1 MKKIFAAAA
10 IFISNQVYSQTDSS
24 ANLDEVVVSAN
35 KYANKTS
42 QTGKVITIITRQDIE
57 RAGSKDL
64 SQLLNEQGGIY
75 INGANSNPGKDKNIY
90 LRGAKFD
97 HTLIT
102 VDGVPVYD
110 ASGIGSNFDI
120 RQIPI
125 DNVERIEI
133 LKGSQSTLYGSDA
146 IAGVINII
154 TRKGNNKDVGGYG
167 LLSYGSFKTVRANAG
182 LNGKSK
188 KLDYNIGYS
197 FFDTE
202 GISEVEKPE
211 IVSTKYDKDGYQQ
224 NAVHASLGLQATP
237 SIRLQPYIRFSK
249 IKGDLDGEAFVDEQ
263 DYTYAAENFQTGV
276 RNEFIINGAKLNLLY
291 NFNRTNRSYTD
302 DSTKSINSFYTYS
315 NASYRADEHFAESY
329 IVLPFSKIK
338 LTAGVDYRFSKT
350 DQSSLYVYSPF
361 PAATSKINDDS
372 ARQNQLGIYS
382 AINVNTAQN
391 INLEAGGRFNHHSA
405 YGNNFAFNINP
416 SYLCKNMVKVFA
428 NVSTGYKV
436 PSLYQ
441 LYSEYGNGDL
451 DPETSLNIEGGLQ
464 YFSKNQKANVR
475 FTYFNRKVEDV
486 IVFFYNSTTF
496 QSQYINQDKQ
506 KDNGLEVDGK
516 WDLSDKMNLKLFYSH
531 IDGEITTKNNG
542 KDTNYFNLIRRPK
555 NSFSLTVEG
564 NLARKLY
571 ISAQLQAFGKN
582 KDVYFDPVTFE
593 QKNITLDNYI
603 LISFYTEYQ
612 FLKGRLKLFADLRN
626 ITDEN
631 YREIYGYSTPGF
643 NAYAGIRAA
652 F

>member
-154 TRKGNNKDVGGYG
+154 TRKGNNQGVGGYG
-167 LLSYGSFKTVRANAG
+167 LLSYGSFKTIRANAG
-182 LNGKSK
+182 INGKNK

-202 GISEVEKPE
+202 GISEVEKPVT
-211 IVSTKYDKDGYQQ
+211 ISTNYDKDGYQQ
-224 NAVHASLGLQATP
+224 NGVQANLGLQATP
-237 SIRLQPYIRFSK
+237 SIRIQPYVRFSK
-249 IKGDLDGEAFVDEQ
+249 IKGDLDAEAFVDEK

-276 RNEFIINGAKLNLLY
+276 RNEFNMAGAKLNFLY
-291 NFNRTNRSYTD
+291 NYNHTNRSYVD

-315 NASYRADEHFAESY
+315 NAGYKADEHFVETY
-329 IVLPFSKIK
+329 IVVPFANVKF
-338 LTAGVDYRFSKT
+338 TAGVDYRFSKT
-350 DQSSLYVYSPF
+350 DQTSLYVYSPSPAF
-361 PAATSKINDDS
+361 PSTLRDDS
-372 ARQNQLGIYS
+372 VRQNQIGIYS
-382 AINVNTAQN
+382 AVNFN
-391 INLEAGGRFNHHSA
+391 SSKNFNLEAGGRFNHHSA
-405 YGNNFAFNINP
+405 YGNNFAFNVNP
-416 SYLCKNMVKVFA
+416 SYLIKNTIKIFA
-428 NVSTGYKV
+428 NASSGYKT

-451 DPETSLNIEGGLQ
+451 EPETSLNIEGGLQ
-464 YFSKNQKANVR
+464 YFSKNQKAQLR
-475 FTYFNRKVEDV
+475 LTYFDRKVEDV
-486 IVFFYNSTTF
+486 IAFFYNSTTF
-496 QSQYINQDKQ
+496 QSRYINQDEQ
-506 KDNGLEVDGK
+506 KDNGFEVDAK

-531 IDGEITTKNNG
+531 IDGEITTKKNG
-542 KDTNYFNLIRRPK
+542 KDTSYFNLIRRPK
-555 NSFSLTVEG
+555 NSFSLTVG
-564 NLARKLY
+564 SKLAKKLY
-571 ISAQLQAFGKN
+571 VSTQLQAFGKS
-582 KDVYFDPVTFE
+582 KDIYFDPATFE
-593 QKNITLDNYI
+593 QKAITLDNYI

-612 FLKGRLKLFADLRN
+612 FQKGRLKLFADLRN